1 MSAAAPTILLAG
13 CGKMGSALLVGWK
26 TAFPKAQITII
37 DPNTVVAAAGHTQF
51 KSPDELPQDFTAD
64 ICVIAVK
71 PQIMDGVANGLRKKL
86 AASVPVLSIAAGK
99 TLSYF
104 AEYFGKERAIIRSM
118 PNTPAA
124 IAQGMT
130 VACANSNVTDAHKA
144 LAAKLLQAVGKVE
157 WITDEAMMDAVTAVS
172 GSGPAYVFLLIE
184 ELAQAGMAAGL
195 SGGLAMTLARQTVI
209 GSAHLAE
216 HHATIYAETL
226 RKNVTS
232 PGGTTEAAL
241 KVLMADDGLRPL
253 LIKAVAAATQRGK
266 DLAEN

>member
-1 MSAAAPTILLAG
+1 
-13 CGKMGSALLVGWK
+13 MGSALLAGWK

-37 DPNTVVAAAGHTQF
+37 DPSTVVAAAGLTQF
-51 KSPDELPQDFTAD
+51 KSADELPQDFAAD
-64 ICVIAVK
+64 ICIIAVK
-71 PQIMDGVANGLRKKL
+71 PQIMDDVANALRKKL
-86 AASVPVLSIAAGK
+86 TPSVPVLSIAAGK

-104 AEYFGKERAIIRSM
+104 AEYFGSERPIIRSM

-124 IAQGMT
+124 IGFGIT
-130 VACANSNVTDAHKA
+130 VACANANVSEAHKA
-144 LAAKLLQAVGKVE
+144 LATKLLQAVGKVE
-157 WITDEAMMDAVTAVS
+157 WISDETLMDAVTAVS

-184 ELAQAGMAAGL
+184 ELAQAGMSAGL
-195 SGGLAMTLARQTVI
+195 PGGLAMTLARQTVI

-253 LIKAVAAATQRGK
+253 LQKAIAAATNRGK
-266 DLAEN
+266 ELAES

>member
-1 MSAAAPTILLAG
+1 
-13 CGKMGSALLVGWK
+13 MGSALLTGWK
-26 TAFPKAQITII
+26 TAFPSAKITII
-37 DPNTVVAAAGHTQF
+37 DPNTVVAASGMTQI
-51 KSPDELPQDFTAD
+51 KSADELPQDFSAD
-64 ICVIAVK
+64 ICIIAVK
-71 PQIMDGVANGLRKKL
+71 PQIMDDVANGLRKKL
-86 AASVPVLSIAAGK
+86 APAVPVLSIAAGK

-104 AEYFGKERAIIRSM
+104 AEYFGPERPIIRSM

-124 IAQGMT
+124 IGFGMT
-130 VACANSNVTDAHKA
+130 VACANSNVSDTHKA
-144 LAAKLLQAVGKVE
+144 LATKLLQAVGKVE
-157 WITDEAMMDAVTAVS
+157 WINDENLMDAVTAVS

-195 SGGLAMTLARQTVI
+195 PGGLAMTLARQTII

-253 LIKAVAAATQRGK
+253 LIKAIAAATNRGK
-266 DLAEN
+266 ELADS